1 MSFSANNPDPI
12 CSFCVGDIPG
22 TGADSGLP
30 SYQSPRPSQ
39 NGAAGAGTSGGR
51 GSSGGSNSKQSMT
64 RPSGVGQS
72 PNPSFGTGSGGSN
85 SRQNSF
91 GSFGLQPGGGRRP
104 GDSVS
109 RPASPGSSL
118 FGVSTRTNLGGGSGS
133 SFGGSSSGGS
143 SSSEEANNFGFPE
156 RLGRAGI
163 DFPIYD
169 RMNMPQTSFTCQ
181 DKENGG

>member
-1 MSFSANNPDPI
+1 
-12 CSFCVGDIPG
+12 
-22 TGADSGLP
+22 
-30 SYQSPRPSQ
+30 
-39 NGAAGAGTSGGR
+39 
-51 GSSGGSNSKQSMT
+51 MT

-91 GSFGLQPGGGRRP
+91 GSFGLQPGLQP
-104 GDSVS
+104 VS
-109 RPASPGSSL
+109 RPASPGSSP
-118 FGVSTRTNLGGGSGS
+118 FGVSTRTNFGGGSGS
-133 SFGGSSSGGS
+133 SFGGSNSGGS